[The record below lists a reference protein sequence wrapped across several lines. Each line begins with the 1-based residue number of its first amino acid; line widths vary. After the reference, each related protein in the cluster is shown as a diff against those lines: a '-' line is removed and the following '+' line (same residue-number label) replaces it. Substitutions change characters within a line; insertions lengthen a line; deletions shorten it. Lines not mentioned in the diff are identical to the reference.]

1 MATETASTMETVETD
16 LQELNLR
23 KNHNPVLQ
31 VQPRNK
37 TCFRCSR
44 EGHEPKNCWFRSA
57 TCRACGK
64 RRHIQVACRTN
75 WFAKQQRKAPVR
87 RLQDETG
94 PDSEE
99 DEASSEDIGV
109 FKLYANSVRSA
120 LPPVV
125 VEVALNGKRVTMEVD
140 TGAAMSLIS
149 EYTYQK
155 YIRAVPLAP
164 TDLQLH
170 THTDEKLEV
179 QGKCSV
185 SIEYR
190 GQVAQVSIYV
200 VAGRGPSLLGRVVVP
215 KKDGHIRLCGDYKVT
230 INPLLTIDSHPLP
243 KPQELFA
250 SLAGGERFTKLDLSQ
265 AYQQMRLDQRS
276 KELVTINTH

>member
-1 MATETASTMETVETD
+1 M
-16 LQELNLR
+16 
-23 KNHNPVLQ
+23 
-31 VQPRNK
+31 
-37 TCFRCSR
+37 
-44 EGHEPKNCWFRSA
+44 
-57 TCRACGK
+57 
-64 RRHIQVACRTN
+64 
-75 WFAKQQRKAPVR
+75 
-87 RLQDETG
+87 
-94 PDSEE
+94 
-99 DEASSEDIGV
+99 
-109 FKLYANSVRSA
+109 
-120 LPPVV
+120 V

-140 TGAAMSLIS
+140 TGAAMSLIL
-149 EYTYQK
+149 EYTYRK
-155 YIRAVPLAP
+155 YLRAVPLAP

-200 VAGRGPSLLGRVVVP
+200 VAGRGPSLLGRDILQSIKLDWVSIFKLQSKTKTDLSRLLDKYAMVFSDTLGTFAHHEATQHLKGGATPKYFRPRSIPFALKNEVERIGFLSGKVSLGASACEWASPIVVVP